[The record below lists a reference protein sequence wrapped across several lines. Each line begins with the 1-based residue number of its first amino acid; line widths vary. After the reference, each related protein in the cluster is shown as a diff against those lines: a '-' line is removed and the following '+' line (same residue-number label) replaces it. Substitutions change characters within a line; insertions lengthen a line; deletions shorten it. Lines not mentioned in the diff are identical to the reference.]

1 MTLKVASS
9 LHFEVEGCIILAT
22 QNVRDQMVPKEQW
35 ETRSSDKYK
44 NINHLNI
51 FNQTPMDEINTL
63 EGASSF
69 KLCDETASEESL
81 TNHIEL
87 IKLSMV
93 STTHKKII
101 KNVTGYP
108 TMF

>member
-1 MTLKVASS
+1 M
-9 LHFEVEGCIILAT
+9 H
-22 QNVRDQMVPKEQW
+22 
-35 ETRSSDKYK
+35 
-44 NINHLNI
+44 
-51 FNQTPMDEINTL
+51 EINTL
-63 EGASSF
+63 KGASSL
-69 KLCDETASEESL
+69 KVSDKTASEESL